1 MKNDTECLN
10 SSKKQQQH
18 TYTPKTRFSYL
29 MPTCNCKI
37 KRRRKNYSRWEKK
50 IESTI
55 KRSIWVAPESESRGE
70 NTVRNEIEEEE
81 SKGEIQTE

>member
-1 MKNDTECLN
+1 M
-10 SSKKQQQH
+10 
-18 TYTPKTRFSYL
+18 
-29 MPTCNCKI
+29 
-37 KRRRKNYSRWEKK
+37 EKK

-70 NTVRNEIEEEE
+70 NTVRNEIEEE